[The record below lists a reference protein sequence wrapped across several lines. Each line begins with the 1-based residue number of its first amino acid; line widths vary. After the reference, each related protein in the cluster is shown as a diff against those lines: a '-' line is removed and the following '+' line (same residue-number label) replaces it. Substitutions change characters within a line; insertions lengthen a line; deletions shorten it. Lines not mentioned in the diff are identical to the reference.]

1 MALLLIPAVNVK
13 AATSEPGDITVYL
26 NDTSH
31 KLGDTIEKDYLMNEK
46 KWEDPQ
52 IFSVKSRKGQG
63 YVIAQGVSLEKALI
77 NAGVIE
83 EDLGELEGA
92 TLYFCSL
99 SEGNISKGNSITYLE
114 LTKRTKVYGMKEQD
128 GNDRGQLIPGDVTPI
143 LAVYYTDYKD
153 NDENTYRI
161 VSEKNDTD
169 KSWITTTDSDRGYSS
184 VAYRFICGM
193 QGKDDNNLSCSTQN
207 TVAIIIETEAT
218 EITLDKSEL
227 VFDNKTP
234 QTLTVKEVSPASANL
249 GNILNQVTWTS
260 SDEKVAT
267 VSSDGTVTPVAKGTC
282 TITAS
287 VSDTVKTE
295 VKVTVNET
303 TEVVPETPKDETTP
317 SVTTPSKATISKAVS
332 ADYNKAK
339 ITWKKVS
346 GANGYIVYRATSK
359 SGTYKAVKTIT
370 KAATTSY
377 TDTKLTTG
385 KTYYYKVAAY
395 TTSDGKKITGE
406 KSAAKAVK
414 IVPNAVSGLSVKN
427 VKSKKAIL
435 TWKKVN
441 GADGYVIYRA
451 SKENGTYKRVG
462 TAKGTKYTSFRL
474 TVGKTYYYK
483 VRAYK
488 GNKKVYGD
496 YSAVKKVKIRK

>member
-1 MALLLIPAVNVK
+1 MVN
-13 AATSEPGDITVYL
+13 
-26 NDTSH
+26 
-31 KLGDTIEKDYLMNEK
+31 KL
-46 KWEDPQ
+46 
-52 IFSVKSRKGQG
+52 
-63 YVIAQGVSLEKALI
+63 
-77 NAGVIE
+77 
-83 EDLGELEGA
+83 
-92 TLYFCSL
+92 
-99 SEGNISKGNSITYLE
+99 
-114 LTKRTKVYGMKEQD
+114 
-128 GNDRGQLIPGDVTPI
+128 
-143 LAVYYTDYKD
+143 
-153 NDENTYRI
+153 
-161 VSEKNDTD
+161 
-169 KSWITTTDSDRGYSS
+169 
-184 VAYRFICGM
+184 
-193 QGKDDNNLSCSTQN
+193 
-207 TVAIIIETEAT
+207 
-218 EITLDKSEL
+218 
-227 VFDNKTP
+227 
-234 QTLTVKEVSPASANL
+234 TLTFNDKNAEPQKLMVDMEPAAAKLTNT
-249 GNILNQVTWTS
+249 VTWTS

-267 VSSDGTVTPVAKGTC
+267 VSSDGTVTPVAEGTC

-295 VKVTVNET
+295 VKVTVNGE
-303 TEVVPETPKDETTP
+303 TEVLETP

-395 TTSDGKKITGE
+395 TTTDGKKITGE

-414 IVPNAVSGLSVKN
+414 IVPKAVSGLSVKN